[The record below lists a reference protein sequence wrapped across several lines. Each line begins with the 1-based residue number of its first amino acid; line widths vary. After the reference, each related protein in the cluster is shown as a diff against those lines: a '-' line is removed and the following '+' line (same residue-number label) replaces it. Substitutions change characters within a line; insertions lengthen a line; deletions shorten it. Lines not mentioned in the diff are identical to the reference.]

1 MLCVRTDVLGS
12 QHGGVGGG
20 LVTVGLDLH
29 ATGDTRDG
37 FAARQIGDMDEGIVE
52 RGEDAGNA
60 EDELA
65 LTDLGTKLCG
75 VRSAFSSIIASL

>member
-1 MLCVRTDVLGS
+1 MCVRTDVLGS

-75 VRSAFSSIIASL
+75 VRSAFSNIVASQ

>member
-1 MLCVRTDVLGS
+1 MESGDAELLAAGGDVLGS

-29 ATGDTRDG
+29 TTSDTGNG
-37 FAARQIGDMDEGIVE
+37 LAAGQISHVDEGVVE

-60 EDELA
+60 
-65 LTDLGTKLCG
+65 DLGG
-75 VRSAFSSIIASL
+75 ISDGRFSGGCC

>member
-1 MLCVRTDVLGS
+1 
-12 QHGGVGGG
+12 
-20 LVTVGLDLH
+20 
-29 ATGDTRDG
+29 
-37 FAARQIGDMDEGIVE
+37 MDEGIVE

-75 VRSAFSSIIASL
+75 VRSAFSSIIASQ